1 MVVNT
6 VFAVWLRFRFWFW
19 LWLRLRFWFWF
30 WFWLRFWLW
39 LRLRLRFWLR
49 LRLRF
54 RLWFWTWDR
63 FDWIAVVR
71 WANRNTFVVRSFCR
85 WAESRN
91 SRNQTGYRVNY

>member
-39 LRLRLRFWLR
+39 LRFRLRFWLR

-63 FDWIAVVR
+63 FDWITVVR
-71 WANRNTFVVRSFCR
+71 WANRNTFVNGGFCW